1 MSDMV
6 PFRGSLVA
14 AGAALLITVGLTGC
28 SGSSGSSAAP
38 RPSAATTSAATPTCP
53 APSNVKPVQWPAK
66 VPADLPKPP
75 GARIDDTQNTSDGV
89 HIVKFTTQ
97 TSLRDSVIFV
107 VQKLP
112 KAGYTLGRGD
122 AEASEADAPFVH
134 GDIRGL
140 IRMLQVGLCQT
151 QWLLATVDTSASTGN
166 SPLLTPH
173 TPSTSPSPLPF
184 G

>member
-1 MSDMV
+1 ML
-6 PFRGSLVA
+6 PFRGALAAVGAVA
-14 AGAALLITVGLTGC
+14 LTTVGLTACG
-28 SGSSGSSAAP
+28 GSSGGDTAAT
-38 RPSAATTSAATPTCP
+38 RPAPVTTSATPSCP
-53 APSNVKPVQWPAK
+53 KPSDIKPAQWSPK

-75 GARIDDTQNTSDGV
+75 GARIDDEETTQDGV

-97 TSLRDSVIFV
+97 SSLRDSVLFV
-107 VQKLP
+107 VERLP
-112 KAGYTLGRGD
+112 KAGYVLGRGD

-140 IRMLQVGLCQT
+140 IRMLQIGLCNT
-151 QWLLATVDTSASTGN
+151 QWLLATVDTSAPTSN

-173 TPSTSPSPLPF
+173 TPTGSPSPLPF